1 MKATT
6 AQIQTQAQAQT
17 HTQSQQRLNNRA
29 ALLKALAHPTRL
41 WLVEQLEHQERCVCE
56 LTDGVDADIST
67 VSKHLALLRQA
78 GIVASRR
85 VGKQIYYR
93 LETPCL
99 LGMLSCIET
108 ALAQSPGC
116 CAKSL
121 AAKTDK
127 AKAIQSV
134 R

>member
-1 MKATT
+1 MKPVMT
-6 AQIQTQAQAQT
+6 QAQT
-17 HTQSQQRLNNRA
+17 HTQSQERLNSRA

-41 WLVEQLEHQERCVCE
+41 WLVEQLEQQERCVCE

-67 VSKHLALLRQA
+67 VSKHLLLLRQA

-85 VGKQIYYR
+85 QGKQIYYR

-99 LGMLSCIET
+99 LGMLTCIET
-108 ALAQSPGC
+108 ALEAQTSKSC
-116 CAKSL
+116 CG
-121 AAKTDK
+121 
-127 AKAIQSV
+127 

>member
-1 MKATT
+1 MKSTT
-6 AQIQTQAQAQT
+6 AQIQTQAQA
-17 HTQSQQRLNNRA
+17 QQRLNNRA

-85 VGKQIYYR
+85 EGKQIYYR

-127 AKAIQSV
+127 AKVDKAKPIQSV

>member
-6 AQIQTQAQAQT
+6 AQIQTQAHSQTQAQ
-17 HTQSQQRLNNRA
+17 SQERLNNRA

-85 VGKQIYYR
+85 EGKQIYYR

-99 LGMLSCIET
+99 LGMLSCIEA

-116 CAKSL
+116 CANS
-121 AAKTDK
+121 
-127 AKAIQSV
+127 
-134 R
+134 

>member
-1 MKATT
+1 MKSTT
-6 AQIQTQAQAQT
+6 AQIQTQAQA
-17 HTQSQQRLNNRA
+17 QQRLNNRA

-85 VGKQIYYR
+85 EGKQIYYR

-108 ALAQSPGC
+108 ALAQTPGC
-116 CAKSL
+116 CAKPL

-127 AKAIQSV
+127 AKPIQSV